1 MSPRRNASS
10 DIVASLRD
18 RAEVERYTA
27 ACRVLRTHIVHRR
40 DIPGGKDFLF
50 SGPPDALH
58 DALRVVVAAEHRANR
73 LLQTDFAQI
82 DEYFLLR
89 MTGGEDSQAV
99 IAGYFTP
106 DEDL

>member
-1 MSPRRNASS
+1 MNPRRNVSS

-18 RAEVERYTA
+18 QAEVERYTA
-27 ACRVLRTHIVHRR
+27 ACRVLRTHLVHRR

-50 SGPPDALH
+50 SGPPEALH
-58 DALRVVVAAEHRANR
+58 DALRVVVVAEHKANR
-73 LLQTDFAQI
+73 LLQTDFAQV

-99 IAGYFTP
+99 IAQYFEP
-106 DEDL
+106 DENL